1 MELNTRVILKK
12 KINHEKPIINPDII
26 CIHDDIQQHFRT
38 EQWNNYL
45 RAENKIE
52 Y

>member
-1 MELNTRVILKK
+1 MVVNTDVILKK
-12 KINHEKPIINPDII
+12 KINHEEPIINPDII
-26 CIHDDIQQHFRT
+26 SIHDDIQHHFRT
-38 EQWNNYL
+38 EQRNNYL